1 MRLKKELIRREI
13 AGDVLLVPVGG
24 TVLEN
29 NGLFALNELGAFLW
43 DRLETAADEETLVQA
58 VLAEYEVDESAART
72 DTAEFLQKLRE
83 MDILE

>member
-1 MRLKKELIRREI
+1 MKIRKERIRREI
-13 AGDVLLVPVGG
+13 AGDVILVPVGG

-43 DRLETAADEETLVQA
+43 DRIPAATDEDALVAA
-58 VLAEYEVDESAART
+58 VLAEYEVDEATARA

-83 MDILE
+83 MEIL

>member
-1 MRLKKELIRREI
+1 MKIRKELIRREI
-13 AGDVLLVPVGG
+13 AGDVILVPVGG

-43 DRLETAADEETLVQA
+43 DRIPAAADEDALVAA
-58 VLAEYEVDESAART
+58 VLAEYEVDEATARA

-83 MDILE
+83 MEIL

>member
-1 MRLKKELIRREI
+1 MKIRKELIRREI
-13 AGDVLLVPVGG
+13 AGDVILVPVGG

-43 DRLETAADEETLVQA
+43 DRLESAEDEAALVQA
-58 VLAEYEVDESAART
+58 VLREYEVDETTART
-72 DTAEFLQKLRE
+72 DTAAFLQKLRE

>member
-1 MRLKKELIRREI
+1 MKIRKELIRREI

-43 DRLETAADEETLVQA
+43 DRLEAAADEETLVQA
-58 VLAEYEVDESAART
+58 VLREYEVDETTART
-72 DTAEFLQKLRE
+72 DTAAFLQKLRE

>member
-43 DRLETAADEETLVQA
+43 DRLETAADEETLVQD
-58 VLAEYEVDESAART
+58 VLAEYEVDETTART

>member
-1 MRLKKELIRREI
+1 MKIRKELIRREI
-13 AGDVLLVPVGG
+13 AGDVILVPVGG

-43 DRLETAADEETLVQA
+43 DRIHAAADEDALVAA
-58 VLAEYEVDESAART
+58 VLAEYEVDEATARA

-83 MDILE
+83 MEIL

>member
-1 MRLKKELIRREI
+1 MKIRKELIRREI
-13 AGDVLLVPVGG
+13 AGDVILVPVGG

-43 DRLETAADEETLVQA
+43 DRIPAAADEDALVAA
-58 VLAEYEVDESAART
+58 VLAEYEVDEATARV

-83 MDILE
+83 MEIL

>member
-43 DRLETAADEETLVQA
+43 DRLEGAADEETLVQA
-58 VLAEYEVDESAART
+58 VLAEYEVDETTART

>member
-1 MRLKKELIRREI
+1 MKIRKELIRREI
-13 AGDVLLVPVGG
+13 AGDVILVPVGG

-43 DRLETAADEETLVQA
+43 DRIPAAADEDALVAA
-58 VLAEYEVDESAART
+58 VLAEYEVDEATARA

-83 MDILE
+83 LEIL

>member
-58 VLAEYEVDESAART
+58 VLREYEVDETTART
-72 DTAEFLQKLRE
+72 DTAAFLQKLRE